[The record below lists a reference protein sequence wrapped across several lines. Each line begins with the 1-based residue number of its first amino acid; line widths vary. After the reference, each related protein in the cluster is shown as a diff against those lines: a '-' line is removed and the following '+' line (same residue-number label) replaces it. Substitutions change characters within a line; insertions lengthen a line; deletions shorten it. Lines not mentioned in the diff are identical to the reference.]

1 MQGKSKTYN
10 KTRPSLCCMQ
20 VVNINTFR
28 SNQAKRVFNI
38 YYIITCK
45 SQWIIY
51 LQECILCNI
60 QHIGK
65 SETSLNIRLNNHQKD
80 VSNPKATPAY
90 PHFRKEGH
98 NFTLIEQLTKMEN
111 VSKVTNVKT
120 SIKP

>member
-1 MQGKSKTYN
+1 
-10 KTRPSLCCMQ
+10 MQ

-38 YYIITCK
+38 YYIIMCK

-65 SETSLNIRLNNHQKD
+65 SETSFNIRLNNHQKN

-90 PHFRKEGH
+90 AHFRKEGH

-111 VSKVTNVKT
+111 VSKVTNIKT